1 MTHEKPQWVQWW
13 ENEHSP
19 SVWRTWASAALC
31 HKGGECPWAIY
42 TSCLPQHLFVVL
54 VDGVSMLM
62 LSSQGHCMRS
72 VTEGIW
78 VLFMCGMLGPFHCL
92 LLSWV
97 QYSSFQTQPRELREV
112 KYIVQ
117 ATSYYNK
124 QDLNPGWQTESLGLF
139 QYTLQHIK
147 GPACSNEPQILATA
161 LWYWKPKSAPKSV
174 VLFDLSCFSN
184 WQVYI
189 DHIFNVL
196 WIGQQRTVVLM
207 GSDYVFLCYIQ

>member
-1 MTHEKPQWVQWW
+1 MSLGNLYKLLT
-13 ENEHSP
+13 
-19 SVWRTWASAALC
+19 SALICGTSGWGQYVNALITGPL
-31 HKGGECPWAIY
+31 HGEC
-42 TSCLPQHLFVVL
+42 
-54 VDGVSMLM
+54 DRGD
-62 LSSQGHCMRS
+62 LSALY
-72 VTEGIW
+72 VW
-78 VLFMCGMLGPFHCL
+78 NAGPRFPYCL